1 MRLTYHA
8 DYALRLLLYLGLKP
22 GQVVTVG
29 EVSDAYGISRN
40 HLIKVAQALG
50 RLGYVDILRGKTG
63 GLRLAQA
70 PEAINI
76 GAVVRQTEPS
86 FELLECFDPATNTC
100 PIISACLLKRILK
113 EAQTAFLSTLERY
126 TMADVLKRPEMLS
139 SILLVR
145 RKRNGASLAAP

>member
-1 MRLTYHA
+1 MRLTFHA

-29 EVSDAYGISRN
+29 QVSDAYGISRN

-76 GAVVRQTEPS
+76 GQVVRQTEPS
-86 FELLECFDPATNTC
+86 FDLLECFDPATNTC
-100 PIISACLLKRILK
+100 PIISACALKRIVK
-113 EAQTAFLSTLERY
+113 EAQVAFMATLERY
-126 TMADVLKRPEMLS
+126 TLADVLKRPEV
-139 SILLVR
+139 I
-145 RKRNGASLAAP
+145 ASLLTLRRNRDGSGVAAT